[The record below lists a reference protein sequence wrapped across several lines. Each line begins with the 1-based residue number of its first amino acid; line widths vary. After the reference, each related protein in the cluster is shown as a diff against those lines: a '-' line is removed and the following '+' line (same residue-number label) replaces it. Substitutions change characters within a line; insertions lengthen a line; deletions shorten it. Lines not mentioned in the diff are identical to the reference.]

1 MNDIKQAVIVA
12 GGLGK
17 RLKDYNQ
24 GKPKILIT
32 IGEDTLLDIQLRQL
46 VIAGFRRCTFLLGYQ
61 AEEIIEILEAK
72 SHEYPL
78 IIDWVVEPK
87 SLGTGGSIINA
98 LDKLED
104 IFAVIYGD
112 LYLNLDFKA
121 LEKEFL
127 LKDASFACVVH
138 PSSHAYDSDLFEV
151 EQNGR
156 IKKFISKH
164 EARISPIRNIANS
177 GIYIFRRNVLEKFSV
192 AELDLDR
199 DIVQNLIINGE
210 AGVALRNKGYVRD
223 VGTLERLKKIKDMSS
238 SPEISIGKRPA
249 LFLDRDG
256 VLNRH
261 VGHITS
267 IEQIQIFPKI
277 ISLISRF
284 NEAGYLVIVLT
295 NQPIIAHGKLDFEG
309 LNAIH
314 TSIDFELSRHHAYID
329 QYYICPHHP
338 DSGYRGEVKHLK
350 KTCDCRKPK
359 TGLLVQCLAD
369 FDIDL
374 TSSIFIGDT
383 WRDEELAQQKG
394 IPYISVNREEEL
406 ESKVDEKIDSIQP
419 KFRWGILQIN

>member
-17 RLKDYNQ
+17 RLKEHTQ
-24 GKPKILIT
+24 GKPKILIDV
-32 IGEDTLLDIQLRQL
+32 GEETLLDVQLRQL
-46 VIAGFRRCTFLLGYQ
+46 VISGFRRCTFLLGYQ
-61 AEEIIEILEAK
+61 AEEIIDILKAK
-72 SHEYPL
+72 SHNYPL

-87 SLGTGGSIINA
+87 ALGTGGSLINA
-98 LDKLED
+98 LDKLENVF
-104 IFAVIYGD
+104 IVIYGD

-121 LEKEFL
+121 LEKEFFL
-127 LKDASFACVVH
+127 NDASFACVVH
-138 PSSHAYDSDLFEV
+138 PSSHAHDSDLFEI

-199 DIVQNLIINGE
+199 DIVQNLIIDGE
-210 AGVALRNKGYVRD
+210 AGLALRNKGYVRD

-238 SPEISIGKRPA
+238 SPEISIRKRPA

-284 NEAGYLVIVLT
+284 NDAGYLVIVLT

-314 TSIDFELSRHHAYID
+314 ASIDFELSRHHAYID

-338 DSGYRGEVKHLK
+338 DSGYKGEVKDLK

-359 TGLLVQCLAD
+359 IGLLLQCLAD

-383 WRDEELAQQKG
+383 WRDEELARQRG

-406 ESKVDEKIDSIQP
+406 ESEVDKKIDSIQP
-419 KFRWGILQIN
+419 KFRWGIS

>member
-1 MNDIKQAVIVA
+1 MN
-12 GGLGK
+12 
-17 RLKDYNQ
+17 R
-24 GKPKILIT
+24 PIL
-32 IGEDTLLDIQLRQL
+32 
-46 VIAGFRRCTFLLGYQ
+46 V
-61 AEEIIEILEAK
+61 
-72 SHEYPL
+72 
-78 IIDWVVEPK
+78 
-87 SLGTGGSIINA
+87 
-98 LDKLED
+98 
-104 IFAVIYGD
+104 
-112 LYLNLDFKA
+112 
-121 LEKEFL
+121 
-127 LKDASFACVVH
+127 
-138 PSSHAYDSDLFEV
+138 
-151 EQNGR
+151 
-156 IKKFISKH
+156 
-164 EARISPIRNIANS
+164 
-177 GIYIFRRNVLEKFSV
+177 YIFLEGMRWKKFSV

-238 SPEISIGKRPA
+238 FPEISIGKRPA

-261 VGHITS
+261 AGHITS